1 MLKNVTGFCRFS
13 VNCRDDSLAA
23 ADSVRDGV
31 FFVDPVDGV
40 CDILLCVGPFSYL
53 IFNYLD

>member
-1 MLKNVTGFCRFS
+1 MLNNVTGFCRFS

-31 FFVDPVDGV
+31 FFVYPVDCV
-40 CDILLCVGPFSYL
+40 CDILLCVGHFSYL
-53 IFNYLD
+53 IFNYLN

>member
-1 MLKNVTGFCRFS
+1 VLKNVTGFCRFS

-31 FFVDPVDGV
+31 F
-40 CDILLCVGPFSYL
+40 LLTRSMVYVIYCCV
-53 IFNYLD
+53 